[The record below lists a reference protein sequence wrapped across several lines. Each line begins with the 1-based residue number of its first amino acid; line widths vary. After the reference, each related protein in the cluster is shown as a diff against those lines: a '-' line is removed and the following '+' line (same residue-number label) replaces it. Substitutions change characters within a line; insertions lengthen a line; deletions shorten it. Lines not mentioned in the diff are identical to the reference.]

1 MEGPAG
7 VVARLA
13 HKHLFQ
19 MEGGGDAEDEE
30 ERKKKIWTHGN
41 FANLDRV
48 SGLLSLFAC
57 ILLEKPE

>member
-1 MEGPAG
+1 MKEPAG

-13 HKHLFQ
+13 DEHLLQ

-30 ERKKKIWTHGN
+30 EIKKKIWTHGN

-48 SGLLSLFAC
+48 RGLLSLFAF